1 MACNLGFGIYV
12 SDIVKQFVGS
22 LNNNIR
28 KFNRPI
34 FCDFKV
40 DNVFDLNFDFV
51 RKLHN
56 EIKKNNITCNL
67 ISWNWALPANHNFPN
82 SADLRYLWNCSNDVL
97 VRSYVFWIIIV
108 WGADFSKPV
117 IQNHMHNNVKLIG
130 LKKY

>member
-56 EIKKNNITCNL
+56 EIQKRI
-67 ISWNWALPANHNFPN
+67 
-82 SADLRYLWNCSNDVL
+82 
-97 VRSYVFWIIIV
+97 
-108 WGADFSKPV
+108 
-117 IQNHMHNNVKLIG
+117 
-130 LKKY
+130 